1 MFNEFWRMAK
11 IFTDLIFDILG
22 DELFSD
28 TYKVNLVDNV
38 IYEVIGKV
46 NSIFWILKPGQ
57 SVKKKKQSIFS
68 LR

>member
-1 MFNEFWRMAK
+1 MAK

-46 NSIFWILKPGQ
+46 NSISEFWAPVWVSKR
-57 SVKKKKQSIFS
+57 KKTVYF
-68 LR
+68 

>member
-1 MFNEFWRMAK
+1 MAK

-46 NSIFWILKPGQ
+46 NSISKNLNPGL